1 MGAGAKRSSV
11 MIGAYAR
18 LVDAA
23 RVARTRLA
31 HAVFIAGGLATAALH
46 APATQAAERLLDND
60 MVLQSPESAAMNAAV
75 LASRPAAPR
84 TQAGAEASATAPT
97 PASASAT
104 TRASAH
110 AAAVAVAAPGP
121 ANNYVLN
128 QTITGLDMLDK
139 VADVCP
145 RFGRE
150 DTRATQLET
159 IARTRLKVSA
169 RAIWRAQAA
178 QQPPVFMTPTQAR
191 RIVTNAG
198 GCESPALAQW
208 RAGAMWLADTS
219 AQVLAGEAPADLV
232 WPRQAALERPVRVTV
247 LGWQL
252 NLDRIAVQ
260 VLVSNEGSTPV
271 RAAFLAAQSFAG
283 LCTRLEAL
291 NVPMAAGFLPTQWAD
306 VPPRGSVPAL
316 WLLDPSCKSE
326 PRMNVGGAIVIDH
339 GKGPVYRRFLLRG
352 VGPAPVQKSSARPP
366 G

>member
-1 MGAGAKRSSV
+1 MPFRVTTRGPAQPVA
-11 MIGAYAR
+11 
-18 LVDAA
+18 AA
-23 RVARTRLA
+23 RIASMRPAR
-31 HAVFIAGGLATAALH
+31 AVLIAFG
-46 APATQAAERLLDND
+46 
-60 MVLQSPESAAMNAAV
+60 VAAV
-75 LASRPAAPR
+75 AFDAPAAP
-84 TQAGAEASATAPT
+84 
-97 PASASAT
+97 
-104 TRASAH
+104 
-110 AAAVAVAAPGP
+110 VAVAAKATAVAGP
-121 ANNYVLN
+121 VTSTGSTNNYVLN
-128 QTITGLDMLDK
+128 QAITGLDMLEK

-150 DTRATQLET
+150 DARATQLET
-159 IARTRLKVSA
+159 VARARLKVSA
-169 RAIWRAQAA
+169 RAIWRAQAQ

-191 RIVTNAG
+191 RVVTNAG

-219 AQVLAGEAPADLV
+219 AQVLAGEARADLT
-232 WPRQAALERPVRVTV
+232 WPRQAALEHPLRITV
-247 LGWQL
+247 LGWQV

-260 VLVSNEGSTPV
+260 VLVSNEGNTPV

-283 LCTRLEAL
+283 LCTRIDAL
-291 NVPMAAGFLPTQWAD
+291 NVPMAAGFLPAQWAD

-326 PRMNVGGAIVIDH
+326 PRMNVGGAIVVDH

>member
-1 MGAGAKRSSV
+1 MDAGAMRCRSSTRV
-11 MIGAYAR
+11 MSCVPAR
-18 LVDAA
+18 LARSAILAIAMAA
-23 RVARTRLA
+23 T
-31 HAVFIAGGLATAALH
+31 ALH
-46 APATQAAERLLDND
+46 APSTRAAERLLDTD
-60 MVLQSPESAAMNAAV
+60 MVLPSPESAAMNAAV
-75 LASRPAAPR
+75 LAS
-84 TQAGAEASATAPT
+84 TA
-97 PASASAT
+97 
-104 TRASAH
+104 
-110 AAAVAVAAPGP
+110 P

-128 QTITGLDMLDK
+128 QAITGLDMLDK

-159 IARTRLKVSA
+159 IARARLKVSA
-169 RAIWRAQAA
+169 RAIWRAQAV

-291 NVPMAAGFLPTQWAD
+291 NVPMAAGFLPAQWAD

-326 PRMNVGGAIVIDH
+326 PRMNVGGAIVIDQ